1 MKKNISD
8 MDNSLLRTYFKQI
21 KAIPLLSFEEE
32 LELSKR
38 MRAGDENARK
48 RLIEA
53 NLRLVIKIAHSY
65 LTADASFMDI
75 IQEGNLGLIHAV
87 EKYDPSKNVRFSTY
101 ANWWIKQAIR
111 RYFTNKWRAIRL
123 PDRKEELLTKIKAAA
138 QILSQ
143 KFMRQPTLDEIAMKL
158 SLPRE
163 QIELVLNITNEI
175 VSLDSDSGNN
185 ENAMAI
191 EMCEDYTYN
200 PEREFVRKATRQDT
214 LHILDNLKESE
225 RLIIMYRYRL
235 NSKAPHTLKGIS
247 DKMGVSPETVR
258 QIEIRALRNL
268 RARAEEFAWL
278 RAI

>member
-1 MKKNISD
+1 
-8 MDNSLLRTYFKQI
+8 MDNSLLRTYFKQL

-38 MRAGDENARK
+38 IREGNETARK

-53 NLRLVIKIAHSY
+53 NLRLVVKIAHSY
-65 LTADASFMDI
+65 VTADASFMDI

-87 EKYDPSKNVRFSTY
+87 EKYDYSKNVRFSTY
-101 ANWWIKQAIR
+101 ANWWIKQSIR
-111 RYFTNKWRAIRL
+111 RYFTNKRRAIRL
-123 PDRKEELLTKIKAAA
+123 PDRKEDLLTKIKAAA

-143 KFMRQPTLDEIAMKL
+143 EFMRQPTLNEIAMKL

-163 QIELVLNITNEI
+163 QIELVLNMTNEL
-175 VSLDSDSGNN
+175 VSLDSDSGDN
-185 ENAMAI
+185 ENATAI

-200 PEREFVRKATRQDT
+200 PEREFVRKTVKQDT

-225 RLIIMYRYRL
+225 RRIIMYRFRL

-247 DKMGVSPETVR
+247 DEMGVSPETVR
-258 QIEIRALRNL
+258 QMEIRALRNL
-268 RARAEEFAWL
+268 RIHAEEFAWL